1 MKVILSSEIVEKN
14 YVTLGGYAYCQ
25 IIENYSS
32 EEFFP
37 LFMEKIDVK
46 KSWRGAELCR
56 RMMTNEVF
64 NELNNKKIR

>member
-1 MKVILSSEIVEKN
+1 VKVILSSEIVEKN

-46 KSWRGAELCR
+46 KS
-56 RMMTNEVF
+56 
-64 NELNNKKIR
+64 